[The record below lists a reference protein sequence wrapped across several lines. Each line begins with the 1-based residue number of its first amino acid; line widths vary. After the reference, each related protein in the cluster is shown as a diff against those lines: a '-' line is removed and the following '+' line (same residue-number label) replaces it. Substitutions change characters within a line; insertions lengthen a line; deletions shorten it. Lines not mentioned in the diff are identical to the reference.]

1 MAIWKKEAIS
11 KEIIKA
17 LDTRYSCGP
26 LVSTILARRGITEGE
41 DILYFL
47 EDDLRYQHNPFLFNE
62 MEDAVDRIM
71 DAKAEG
77 EKVLIFG
84 DRDVDG
90 ITSTVLLYEC
100 LKDLG
105 IDVSY
110 RLPKADEPYG
120 LNIQAIDDFAEKY
133 GSLIITVDCGI
144 SNYDEIQYAHEKG
157 ISVIITDHHNPP
169 EKLPEDCI
177 IINPKLEGEGY
188 PFEHI
193 SGCAVAYKLA
203 TALRF
208 AQSNAYKQEICL
220 LHVRPLKD
228 AYQIECIKIQNMCE
242 KERLSET
249 IVPGLISISKTR
261 LPEFL
266 QGQQIFVWDE
276 AIEKKLLKDAF
287 GAGIEF
293 NLYDIQNDIA
303 SLIPSVKD
311 LSLLRLKQFSK
322 IARYHPEKNTEID
335 VFFNIFIT
343 FMQKLGDSKTKNNND
358 LGLNKDES
366 DLQLLAIS
374 TIADIMPLKNENRL
388 FVKQALKTINE
399 GRIRPGLQEL
409 MARQNLLGKKI
420 TSTDIAWSI
429 TPALNAT
436 GRLGSPEISLELLL
450 ETEQK
455 KRNEICESIIE
466 INNKRKELGNEAW
479 GYAENAIFKSLDDY
493 HQNIVVIYDERI
505 HRGVTGIIAARVSQL
520 SNRPAF
526 ILTSLEDS
534 IIGSVRS
541 NKNLEVMPILN
552 QCSDLFTNFGGHA
565 FAAGFGLEKEKLPE
579 LLNRLKTISR
589 NLEISDVE
597 ESLAIDAQLQE
608 KHLTQEILK
617 TIDLFEPYGEEN
629 PPLLFAS
636 DKLKILNA
644 DILGKVEPFHLKL
657 TLAVDKTKW
666 PALFWR
672 ESKRLKRDFD
682 TGDKINLAYT
692 ISRNTFNGMES
703 LQMIVS
709 DIQKL

>member
-1 MAIWKKEAIS
+1 
-11 KEIIKA
+11 
-17 LDTRYSCGP
+17 
-26 LVSTILARRGITEGE
+26 
-41 DILYFL
+41 
-47 EDDLRYQHNPFLFNE
+47 
-62 MEDAVDRIM
+62 
-71 DAKAEG
+71 
-77 EKVLIFG
+77 
-84 DRDVDG
+84 
-90 ITSTVLLYEC
+90 
-100 LKDLG
+100 
-105 IDVSY
+105 
-110 RLPKADEPYG
+110 
-120 LNIQAIDDFAEKY
+120 
-133 GSLIITVDCGI
+133 
-144 SNYDEIQYAHEKG
+144 
-157 ISVIITDHHNPP
+157 
-169 EKLPEDCI
+169 
-177 IINPKLEGEGY
+177 
-188 PFEHI
+188 
-193 SGCAVAYKLA
+193 
-203 TALRF
+203 
-208 AQSNAYKQEICL
+208 
-220 LHVRPLKD
+220 
-228 AYQIECIKIQNMCE
+228 
-242 KERLSET
+242 
-249 IVPGLISISKTR
+249 
-261 LPEFL
+261 L

-520 SNRPAF
+520 IGKPAF

-552 QCSDLFTNFGGHA
+552 QCSDLFINFGGHA
-565 FAAGFGLEKEKLPE
+565 FAAGFSLEKEKLPE
-579 LLNRLKTISR
+579 LLNRLKTISS

-682 TGDKINLAYT
+682 TGDRINLAYT

-709 DIQKL
+709 DIQKP